1 MLQLNTVEPCW
12 THIQGYQTSG
22 IIIHSSVKCFFY
34 TTCRFHLPLHQSTQS
49 NHTGDVFFSWSQV
62 GYWRQALPMLTRM
75 MQASD
80 DLLLEFWRSIGDE
93 TITQRDVSGC
103 KFGTFFKFKFWG
115 TEKRGGKWAIK
126 IPWFQ
131 RMEVNQWIQ
140 WAFYMIS
147 RNYKR
152 HMVSV
157 TSKSTQRISTATVHL
172 WFRKLWCLTASVAAL
187 QCQPASNK
195 ASGNSSWPFLGWISD
210 PFKG

>member
-1 MLQLNTVEPCW
+1 MLRLNTVEPCW
-12 THIQGYQTSG
+12 THIQGIQGYQTSG

-34 TTCRFHLPLHQSTQS
+34 TTCRFHLPLHQSIQS
-49 NHTGDVFFSWSQV
+49 NHTGDVSFSWPQV

-80 DLLLEFWRSIGDE
+80 DLLLEFGRSIGEE
-93 TITQRDVSGC
+93 TITPRDVSGC
-103 KFGTFFKFKFWG
+103 KFGTCFLNSNF
-115 TEKRGGKWAIK
+115 EEPRNQGGKSAIK
-126 IPWFQ
+126 TPWFL

-140 WAFYMIS
+140 WAFYMIY

-172 WFRKLWCLTASVAAL
+172 WFRKLWYLTASVAAL
-187 QCQPASNK
+187 QCQLASNK
-195 ASGNSSWPFLGWISD
+195 ASGDPSWPFWGA
-210 PFKG
+210 